1 MAPLHV
7 TILIHESW
15 NCRVEAMFITG
26 YMTTCPPLK
35 AVLGRRALSAWGLFK
50 WQDLFSLHRL
60 FPDIMSILVG
70 FGILAMVLA
79 VTPFLASRAAPTV
92 RFGLKPAILEV
103 KTRKDGDKRT
113 ERLSLQE
120 LLETRCQSLFSVFK
134 PVWWLF
140 KLVHSARGNFE
151 HY

>member
-1 MAPLHV
+1 
-7 TILIHESW
+7 
-15 NCRVEAMFITG
+15 MFITG
-26 YMTTCPPLK
+26 YDHTAGVRHMPT
-35 AVLGRRALSAWGLFK
+35 VLCRPRLCWEVARYPRVEVLFK
-50 WQDLFSLHRL
+50 WLGLFSLRRL

-70 FGILAMVLA
+70 LGILPILLVMA
-79 VTPFLASRAAPTV
+79 TFLASRTAPTV

-120 LLETRCQSLFSVFK
+120 LLKTRCQSLFSVFK

-140 KLVHSARGNFE
+140 KWVHSTRGNFD

>member
-1 MAPLHV
+1 MHRPRLCWEVACYP
-7 TILIHESW
+7 
-15 NCRVEAMFITG
+15 
-26 YMTTCPPLK
+26 
-35 AVLGRRALSAWGLFK
+35 RADGLFK
-50 WQDLFSLHRL
+50 WLGLFSLRRL
-60 FPDIMSILVG
+60 FPDVMSFIVG
-70 FGILAMVLA
+70 LGILAVLLAMV
-79 VTPFLASRAAPTV
+79 TFHASRTAPTV

-140 KLVHSARGNFE
+140 KLVHSPRF
-151 HY
+151 